1 MPTLLLYIS
10 VSVIVGALHL
20 MAGVFVG
27 IWYVNKNR
35 VKEEP
40 SNSEDLIALMAQL
53 SQITNN
59 FSGDFSTHQKML
71 SDVSA
76 KAKNLQN
83 SSGSSEIKEILSQ
96 MQDANQQLNRRLEEV
111 QGELDQKAKEVN
123 DLMSESRTDALTQ
136 LPNRRSF
143 DEELGRRLSEITR
156 YGGDVSFVI
165 LDVDHFKSFN
175 DTHGHLVGDQVLK
188 SVAKTLQ
195 KTIRDSDVPARIGG
209 EEFGVL
215 MTSTNLVEAAKGA
228 ERLRA
233 AIEEATIDV
242 DGKQLKVTASFGVT
256 EIQYGEE
263 SEEVVE
269 RADKALY
276 AAKSNGRNRVWMND
290 HGDLKSCFP
299 EENDLHGISQEMKES
314 CESLRSDL
322 LKSLD

>member
-1 MPTLLLYIS
+1 MPTLLLYVS
-10 VSVIVGALHL
+10 VSVVVGALHL
-20 MAGVFVG
+20 LAGVFVG

-35 VKEEP
+35 VKEE
-40 SNSEDLIALMAQL
+40 SNNSEDLIALMAQL

-71 SDVSA
+71 SDVTA
-76 KAKNLQN
+76 KAKDLQDI
-83 SSGSSEIKEILSQ
+83 SGSAEIKDMLAQ
-96 MQDANQQLNRRLEEV
+96 MQDANQQLNKRLEEV
-111 QGELDQKAKEVN
+111 QGELDLKAKEVT

-143 DEELGRRLSEITR
+143 DEELTRRLSEITR

-188 SVAKTLQ
+188 SVSKALQ
-195 KTIRDSDVPARIGG
+195 DTIRDSDIPARIGG

-228 ERLRA
+228 ERLRE
-233 AIEEATIDV
+233 AIEKTTIEV
-242 DGKQLKVTASFGVT
+242 DGKKLKVTASFGVT
-256 EIQYGEE
+256 EILYGEE

-290 HGDLKSCFP
+290 QGELKSGSP
-299 EENDLHGISQEMKES
+299 EDAELQGISEEMKDS
-314 CESLRSDL
+314 CESLRSNL